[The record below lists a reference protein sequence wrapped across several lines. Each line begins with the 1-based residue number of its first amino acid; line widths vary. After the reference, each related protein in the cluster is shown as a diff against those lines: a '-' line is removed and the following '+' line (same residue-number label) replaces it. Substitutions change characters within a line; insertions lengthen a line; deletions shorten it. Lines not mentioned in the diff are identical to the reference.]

1 MEPVFCASVTQ
12 LQPLSS
18 TGRCRQ
24 RKDRQREDG
33 PSWSYL
39 PDDYRWERRE
49 TSAAQPHCRVR
60 RYGSSPGDRYTCK
73 KERKAFVYSPS
84 ALSVWVLSRQPSQNT
99 VFFSFLFFFF
109 FFFYTLSALTAQAA
123 VVLIECFFREV
134 SRERV
139 SCHSSY
145 GSGSAVTVVM
155 EADFVRSTAYG
166 SDVILLLLWW
176 QAVFV
181 SSVRVKCHTDS
192 AGTHDHFYCAPFPP
206 PPPPQPRLPKRA
218 VNFTCF

>member
-1 MEPVFCASVTQ
+1 MPQ
-12 LQPLSS
+12 LQNYSHCPAQDGAGKET
-18 TGRCRQ
+18 TGRGKRGRAGLTCLMTTGERGERLALGQ
-24 RKDRQREDG
+24 R
-33 PSWSYL
+33 
-39 PDDYRWERRE
+39 
-49 TSAAQPHCRVR
+49 HCRVR

-99 VFFSFLFFFF
+99 FFFPVVF

-139 SCHSSY
+139 SCHSGY

-155 EADFVRSTAYG
+155 EAGQLS
-166 SDVILLLLWW
+166 
-176 QAVFV
+176 Q
-181 SSVRVKCHTDS
+181 
-192 AGTHDHFYCAPFPP
+192 
-206 PPPPQPRLPKRA
+206 
-218 VNFTCF
+218 